1 MLTLRNICKN
11 YVTGNQTVQALK
23 DVSVTFRKNEF
34 VSILGPSGCGKTTLL
49 NLIGGLDRYTSGDI
63 EISGVSTKKYK
74 DRDWDAY
81 RNHTIGFVFQSYNL
95 IPHQSVLAN
104 VELALTLTGVSK
116 TERREKAK
124 QMLIKV
130 GLEEHMDK
138 RPAQLSGGQ
147 MQRVAIA
154 RALINDPEIVLA
166 DEPTGALDTE
176 TGVQIMEILKEV
188 ASDRLVIMVTHN
200 PDLARTY
207 STRII
212 RLLDGRIVDDSD
224 PVLPEEPAGESTK
237 PKRVGMSFLTALSLS
252 LNNLMTKKARTILIS
267 FAGSIGII
275 GIALILSMSTGV
287 QNYIDRVERETL
299 ASYPITL
306 VSETMDMTSLMEGMA
321 GDMEAEA
328 EQIEEERIYP
338 GSMMTGMITSMLGE
352 VQIND
357 LGAFKAHIENDAEF
371 DALTSGVSY
380 VYSSALNIWRG
391 TEDGFVQV
399 NPSTTFD
406 TIGEAMTDESMPDY
420 MLQAS
425 AMGMTSGMGNYEINV
440 FTELLD
446 NRELLDSQYDVLA
459 GRWPESKEEMVL
471 VLGKNNTVSDYAL
484 YTLGFRSQAELKQLF
499 IDAANGADQKIDNS
513 GSYSFDE
520 MMALDLRLVLPTDLY
535 VKNGTTWSDTSGDPA
550 AFAGALENATKLKI
564 VGIVRPADG
573 SIVSSMGGS
582 IGYMPELTRYIIEE
596 VNGAEIVKQQL
607 ANPETD
613 VFSGMPFDEIAFDI
627 DALDLSGYEDMV
639 SMAKLFLGT
648 DKINEII
655 RSVVPTL
662 GASTTY
668 LENLNKLGVCD
679 LNKPN
684 AINIYPRSFE
694 SKEAIQ
700 AYIDAYNASCER
712 EGRNGIAYTDYV
724 GLLLSG
730 VTDIIDAIT
739 YVLIAFV
746 AISLIVSSIMIG
758 VITYISVLERTKEI
772 GILRAIGAS
781 KKDISRV
788 FNAETVIVG
797 LCAGLMG
804 IGVSLLLII
813 PINAIIEG
821 LSGIAGMAVLPAAS
835 AAILVGISVL
845 LTLIAGIIPSRFAAK
860 RDPVVALRSE

>member
-1 MLTLRNICKN
+1 MLTLRNICKE
-11 YVTGNQTVQALK
+11 YVTGNQKVQALK
-23 DVSVTFRKNEF
+23 DVSVSFRKNEF

-95 IPHQSVLAN
+95 IPHQTILSN

-116 TERREKAK
+116 AERREKAK

-130 GLEEHMDK
+130 GLADHMDK

-188 ASDRLVIMVTHN
+188 AADRLVIMVTHN

-224 PVLPEEPAGESTK
+224 PVKPDEPAGETTK
-237 PKRVGMSFLTALSLS
+237 PKRVGMSFLTALTLS

-287 QNYIDRVERETL
+287 QNYIDRVEKETL

-321 GDMEAEA
+321 GDMKVEAE
-328 EQIEEERIYP
+328 EIREDRIYP

-357 LGAFKAHIENDAEF
+357 LGAFKAHIEGDAEF
-371 DALTSGVSY
+371 EAMTSGVSY
-380 VYSSALNIWRG
+380 MYSSAMNIWRN
-391 TEDGFVQV
+391 TEDGYTQV

-406 TIGEAMTDESMPDY
+406 TIGQAMNDESMPEY
-420 MLQAS
+420 MMQAN
-425 AMGMTSGMGNYEINV
+425 AMGMSASMSNYEINV
-440 FTELLD
+440 FNELL
-446 NRELLDSQYDVLA
+446 NNPELLESQYDVLA

-471 VLGKNNTVSDYAL
+471 ILGKNNTISDYAL
-484 YTLGFRSQAELKQLF
+484 YTLGFRSQEELKQLF
-499 IDAANGADQKIDNS
+499 IDAANGNDEPMIR
-513 GSYSFDE
+513 GESYSFEDI
-520 MMALDLRLVLPTDLY
+520 MNIDLRLVLPTDLY
-535 VKNGTTWSDTSGDPA
+535 VKSGTTWSDASSDPEV
-550 AFAGALENATKLKI
+550 FAKAMENAVHLKI
-564 VGIVRPADG
+564 VGIVRPSDG

-582 IGYMPELTRYIIEE
+582 IGYRADLTEYIINE
-596 VNGAEIVKQQL
+596 VNASEIVKQQL
-607 ANPETD
+607 ADPEID

-627 DALDLSGYEDMV
+627 DALDFTGYEDMV
-639 SMAKLFLGT
+639 NMAKMFMGK
-648 DKINEII
+648 DRINEII
-655 RSVVPTL
+655 RTIVPTL

-668 LENLNKLGVCD
+668 IENLNKLGVCD

-700 AYIDAYNASCER
+700 AYIDAYNADCER

-739 YVLIAFV
+739 YVLVAFV

-781 KKDISRV
+781 KRDISRV

-813 PINAIIEG
+813 PINAIIES

>member
-1 MLTLRNICKN
+1 MLTLRNISKE
-11 YVTGNQTVQALK
+11 YVTGDQKVQALR
-23 DVSVTFRKNEF
+23 DVSVSFRKNEF

-63 EISGVSTKKYK
+63 EIAGVSTKKYK

-116 TERREKAK
+116 AERREKARK
-124 QMLIKV
+124 MLTKV
-130 GLEEHMDK
+130 GLAEHMDK

-200 PDLARTY
+200 PELAKTY

-224 PVLPEEPAGESTK
+224 PVKPDEPAEENTK
-237 PKRVGMSFLTALSLS
+237 PKHVGMSFLTALALS

-287 QNYIDRVERETL
+287 QNYIDRVEKETL

-321 GDMEAEA
+321 GDMQTEAE
-328 EQIEEERIYP
+328 EIEDDRIYP

-357 LGAFKAHIENDAEF
+357 LGAFKAHIDGDAEF
-371 DALTSGVSY
+371 EALTSGVSY
-380 VYSSALNIWRG
+380 AYSSAMNIWRAVG
-391 TEDGFVQV
+391 EDYVQV

-406 TIGEAMTDESMPDY
+406 TIGTAMMDDSMPDY
-420 MLQAS
+420 MLQAN
-425 AMGMTSGMGNYEINV
+425 AMGMGANMSNYEINV
-440 FTELLD
+440 FNELLD
-446 NRELLDSQYDVLA
+446 NPELLDSQYDVLA
-459 GRWPESKEEMVL
+459 GRWPESKNEMVL
-471 VLGKNNTVSDYAL
+471 ILGKNNTISDYAL
-484 YTLGFRSQAELKQLF
+484 YTLGFRSQEELRQLF
-499 IDAANGADQKIDNS
+499 IDAANGVDAETA
-513 GSYSFDE
+513 GGESYSFED
-520 MMALDLRLVLPTDLY
+520 MLNIDMRLVLPTELY
-535 VKNGTTWSDTSGDPA
+535 VKSGTTWSDASKDPEV
-550 AFAGALENATKLKI
+550 FAKAMENAVHLKI
-564 VGIVRPADG
+564 VGIVRPSDG

-582 IGYMPELTRYIIEE
+582 IGYRADLTEYIINE
-596 VNGAEIVKQQL
+596 VNASEIVKQQL
-607 ANPETD
+607 ADPEID

-627 DALDLSGYEDMV
+627 DALDFTGYEDMV
-639 SMAKLFLGT
+639 NMAKIFMGK
-648 DKINEII
+648 DRINEII
-655 RSVVPTL
+655 RTIVPTL
-662 GASTTY
+662 GSSATY

-679 LNKPN
+679 LSKPN

-700 AYIDAYNASCER
+700 AYIDEYNAQCER

-781 KKDISRV
+781 KRDISRV

-845 LTLIAGIIPSRFAAK
+845 LTLIAGIIPSRFAAG

>member
-116 TERREKAK
+116 AERREKAK

-321 GDMEAEA
+321 GDMEVEA
-328 EQIEEERIYP
+328 EQIDEDRIYP

-357 LGAFKAHIENDAEF
+357 LGAFKAYIENDAEF

-471 VLGKNNTVSDYAL
+471 VLGKNNTISDYAL
-484 YTLGFRSQAELKQLF
+484 YTLGFRPQAELKQLF
-499 IDAANGADQKIDNS
+499 IDAANGADEKIDNS

-535 VKNGTTWSDTSGDPA
+535 VKNGATWSDASGDPA

-607 ANPETD
+607 ENPEID

-821 LSGIAGMAVLPAAS
+821 LSGIAGMAVLPAVS

>member
-1 MLTLRNICKN
+1 MLTLRNICKE
-11 YVTGNQTVQALK
+11 YVTGNQKVQALK
-23 DVSVTFRKNEF
+23 DVSVSFRKNEF

-95 IPHQSVLAN
+95 IPHQTILSN

-116 TERREKAK
+116 AERREKAK

-130 GLEEHMDK
+130 GLADHMDK

-224 PVLPEEPAGESTK
+224 PGKPDEPAGETTK
-237 PKRVGMSFLTALSLS
+237 PKRVGMSFWTALTLS

-287 QNYIDRVERETL
+287 QNYIDRVEKETL

-321 GDMEAEA
+321 GDMKVEAE
-328 EQIEEERIYP
+328 EIREDRIYP

-357 LGAFKAHIENDAEF
+357 LGAFKAHIEGDAEF
-371 DALTSGVSY
+371 EAMTSGVSY
-380 VYSSALNIWRG
+380 TYSSAMNIWRN
-391 TEDGFVQV
+391 TEDGYTQV

-406 TIGEAMTDESMPDY
+406 TIGQAMNDESMPEY
-420 MLQAS
+420 MMQAN
-425 AMGMTSGMGNYEINV
+425 AMGMSAGMSNYEINV
-440 FTELLD
+440 FNELL
-446 NRELLDSQYDVLA
+446 NNPELLESQFDVLA

-471 VLGKNNTVSDYAL
+471 ILGKNNTISDYAL
-484 YTLGFRSQAELKQLF
+484 YTLGFRSQEELKQLF
-499 IDAANGADQKIDNS
+499 IDAANGNDEPMIR
-513 GSYSFDE
+513 GESYSFED
-520 MMALDLRLVLPTDLY
+520 MMNIDLRLVLPTDLY
-535 VKNGTTWSDTSGDPA
+535 VKSGTTWSDASSDPEV
-550 AFAGALENATKLKI
+550 FAKAMENAVHLKI
-564 VGIVRPADG
+564 VGIVRPSDG

-582 IGYMPELTRYIIEE
+582 IGYRADLTEYIINE
-596 VNGAEIVKQQL
+596 VNASEIVKQQL
-607 ANPETD
+607 ADPEVD
-613 VFSGMPFDEIAFDI
+613 VFSVMPFDEIAFDI
-627 DALDLSGYEDMV
+627 DALDFTGYEDMV
-639 SMAKLFLGT
+639 NMAKMFMGK
-648 DKINEII
+648 DRINEII
-655 RSVVPTL
+655 RTIVPTL

-668 LENLNKLGVCD
+668 IENLNKLGVCD

-700 AYIDAYNASCER
+700 AYIDAYNADCER

-739 YVLIAFV
+739 YVLVAFV

-781 KKDISRV
+781 KRDISRV

-813 PINAIIEG
+813 PINAIIES